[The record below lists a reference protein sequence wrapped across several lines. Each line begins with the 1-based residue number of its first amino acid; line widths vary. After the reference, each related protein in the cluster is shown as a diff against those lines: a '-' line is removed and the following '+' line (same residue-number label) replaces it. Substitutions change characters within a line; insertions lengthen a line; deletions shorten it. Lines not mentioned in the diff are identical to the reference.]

1 MIEFWKND
9 RLFFILE
16 EAERKSEKMNGGKDY
31 KYSR

>member
-16 EAERKSEKMNGGKDY
+16 EAEKKLEKMNGGKGL
-31 KYSR
+31 